1 MVIQPTLR
9 DTILT
14 FFRRKFTFWLIF
26 GAVCLAGAAY
36 LLLTTPL
43 YLSAASLVVRFDQ
56 HTVPDID
63 RSRSADLTLGSN
75 ERREIIYSDADI
87 LKSPDLLKKTI
98 AEVGLSRLYPAIA
111 ESGHSESR
119 QQEEALKAF
128 TSDLLVD
135 VGLQSDVINIS
146 FLNRDPKVAHGTVQA
161 LLDQFFALEANV
173 YANPQL
179 QFAEEEAKRSQQKLA
194 AAQAALAQFKAS
206 HQIADLSGQ
215 VGQLLQQRT
224 DVESRLQQAQGRV
237 LEAEQREI
245 ALKEL
250 LSAVPQTLTTTATG
264 ETYRGVDDM
273 ATQIAALKAKRNQM
287 ASSYRPD
294 SPVFL
299 QLDASIAS
307 LEGSARLSRGD
318 ARSRSATQPNMVYEN
333 IKTDL
338 LRATAEAA
346 SAREPQQVLAKQ
358 LDQINQRLADLEAA
372 RSQNDD
378 LQRAVRIQDDAYRT
392 MAIRYEEARVEAN
405 RNAQKISAAA
415 VIAAPSLPEQ
425 PARPRRKL
433 VALGTLLAALI
444 LAAGGVLAVEA
455 FDDRLH
461 SPREVAQILRLPV
474 LATFRKDA

>member
-1 MVIQPTLR
+1 MVIQPSFR

-26 GAVCLAGAAY
+26 GAACLVGAAY
-36 LLLTTPL
+36 LLLATPL

-56 HTVPDID
+56 NTVPDID
-63 RSRSADLTLGSN
+63 RSRAANVTLGAN
-75 ERREIIYSDADI
+75 ERREILYSDADI
-87 LKSPDLLKKTI
+87 LKSPDLLKRTI
-98 AEVGLSRLYPAIA
+98 AEVGLSRLYPTIA
-111 ESGHSESR
+111 SSGHSESR
-119 QQEEALKAF
+119 QQEDALKAF
-128 TSDLLVD
+128 NSDLLVD

-146 FLNRDPKVAHGTVQA
+146 FLNRDAKVAHGTVQA
-161 LLDQFFALEANV
+161 LLDQFYALEANV

-179 QFAEEEAKRSQQKLA
+179 QFAEEEAKRAQQKLA
-194 AAQAALAQFKAS
+194 AAQSALTQFKAG

-237 LEAEQREI
+237 LEAEQREV
-245 ALKEL
+245 ALKAL
-250 LSAVPQTLTTTATG
+250 LSAVPQTLTTSAAG
-264 ETYRGVDDM
+264 ETYRGVDDVG
-273 ATQIAALKAKRNQM
+273 TQIAALRAKRNQM
-287 ASSYRPD
+287 AASYAPD
-294 SPVFL
+294 SAVFR

-307 LEGSARLSRGD
+307 LEGSARASRGE
-318 ARSRSATQPNMVYEN
+318 ARSASQPNMVYEN

-346 SAREPQQVLAKQ
+346 SAREPQQVLSKQ
-358 LDQINQRLADLEAA
+358 LDQINQRLADLESV

-378 LQRAVRIQDDAYRT
+378 LQRTVRIQDDAYRT

-415 VIAAPSLPEQ
+415 VIAAPSLPEE

-455 FDDRLH
+455 FDDRLR
-461 SPREVAQILRLPV
+461 SPQEVAQILRLPV
-474 LATFRKDA
+474 LATFGKDT